1 MNRFASTSSWI
12 LLLLLAL
19 TAIGFTGCGS
29 LEASDNASARPWNS
43 PAKWESNGGLP
54 SSMTEGR

>member
-1 MNRFASTSSWI
+1 MNRFTAKSSWI

-19 TAIGFTGCGS
+19 TAIGSTGCGS
-29 LEASDNASARPWNS
+29 LEASDNASARPWNA
-43 PAKWESNGGLP
+43 PARWETGGLP